1 VQKNKSNIV
10 IVIGAQWGDEG
21 KGKVTDYF
29 AARADYIVRFQG
41 GNNAGHTIILDDK
54 TVKLHL
60 IPSGILHKDCKLVI
74 GSGVVVDPR
83 VLIKELNMLK
93 KEGLSTNLLIS
104 DKAHLIMPYHVD
116 IDYHLTNFQNKLAAG
131 STRSGIAPVYADKL
145 YRHGLRIT
153 DLLNKELFEM
163 RLKKSFTFNRLLVEN
178 VFNKKFEH
186 TFENIMEEFL
196 SYGETLSP
204 YVANITEELSTAL
217 KNNKQLMFEGAQG
230 ACLDVDHGLYPYTTS
245 SNTIAGQVEAGAG
258 IGLNNGSKKIVGIAK
273 AYLTY
278 VGRGPFPTEIK
289 GRLEDKIR
297 DVGQEYG
304 TTTGRA
310 RRIGWIDLV
319 QLKYANQLNNFSEII
334 LTKVDVLSGLKK
346 IKLCVGYQ
354 INNKSF
360 PGVPSDIESFRNINP
375 VYETLPGWE
384 SLPNTIESLD
394 QCPKELKNFIK
405 KIEEVSGVTI
415 SLVSYGPDRNQTFK
429 I

>member
-1 VQKNKSNIV
+1 MGDIV
-10 IVIGAQWGDEG
+10 VVIGAQWGDEG

-29 AARADYIVRFQG
+29 AARADYIIRFQG

-54 TVKLHL
+54 TIKLHL
-60 IPSGILHKDCKLVI
+60 IPSGILHKNCKLVI
-74 GSGVVVDPR
+74 GSGVVIDPR
-83 VLIKELNMLK
+83 VLIKELTMLK

-104 DKAHLIMPYHVD
+104 DRAHLIMPYHVD
-116 IDYHLTNFQNKLAAG
+116 IDYHLTNFQNELAAG

-145 YRHGLRIT
+145 YRHGLRVT
-153 DLLNKELFEM
+153 DILNEELFKT
-163 RLKKSFTFNRLLVEN
+163 RLKKSFDFNKLLVEN
-178 VFNKKFEH
+178 VFNEKFEH
-186 TFENIMEEFL
+186 TFQSILNEFL
-196 SYGETLSP
+196 EYGEVLRP
-204 YVANITEELSTAL
+204 YITNITEELSSAVSND
-217 KNNKQLMFEGAQG
+217 KKLMFEGAQG

-245 SNTIAGQVEAGAG
+245 SNTIAGQVEAGGG
-258 IGLNNGSKKIVGIAK
+258 IGLNGSKKIVGIAK

-289 GRLEDKIR
+289 GDLEDKIR

-334 LTKVDVLSGLKK
+334 LTKVDVLSGLKN
-346 IKLCVGYQ
+346 IKLCVGYEV
-354 INNKSF
+354 NNKPF
-360 PGVPSDIESFRNINP
+360 LGVPSDIESFKKIKPIYETVPGWPSLPKKIENIN
-375 VYETLPGWE
+375 
-384 SLPNTIESLD
+384 
-394 QCPKELKNFIK
+394 QCPKELKDFIK
-405 KIEEVSGVTI
+405 KIEEITHTTI

>member
-10 IVIGAQWGDEG
+10 VVIGAQWGDEG

-29 AARADYIVRFQG
+29 AARANYIVRFQG
-41 GNNAGHTIILDDK
+41 GNNAGHTIILDNK

-60 IPSGILHKDCKLVI
+60 IPSGVLHKKCKLVI
-74 GSGVVVDPR
+74 GNGVVIDPR

-93 KEGLSTNLLIS
+93 EEKLSTNLLIS
-104 DKAHLIMPYHVD
+104 DRAHLIMPYHVD
-116 IDYHLTNFQNKLAAG
+116 IDYHLTNYQNELAAG

-153 DLLNKELFEM
+153 DLLNKELFAT
-163 RLKKSFTFNRLLVEN
+163 RLRKSFDFNKSLIEN
-178 VFNKKFEH
+178 VFNESFNYKYE
-186 TFENIMEEFL
+186 EILNEFL
-196 SYGETLSP
+196 EYGLVVRKYVTNVTELLS
-204 YVANITEELSTAL
+204 SAL
-217 KNNKQLMFEGAQG
+217 ENNEQIMFEGAQG

-245 SNTIAGQVEAGAG
+245 SNTIAGQVEAGGG
-258 IGLNNGSKKIVGIAK
+258 IGLNKSKKIVGIAK

-289 GRLEDKIR
+289 GELEEKIR

-310 RRIGWIDLV
+310 RRVGWIDLV
-319 QLKYANQLNNFSEII
+319 QLKFANQLNNFSEII
-334 LTKVDVLSGLKK
+334 LTKVDVLNGLET
-346 IKLCVGYQ
+346 IKMCVGYMVDGEK
-354 INNKSF
+354 IV
-360 PGVPSDIESFRNINP
+360 GVPSDIHSFSKIEP
-375 VYETLPGWE
+375 IYE
-384 SLPNTIESLD
+384 SLSGWSALPDHIDNID
-394 QCPKELKNFIK
+394 QCPEELKNFISRV
-405 KIEEVSGVTI
+405 EEFAGVTV